1 LSLVAPTRKT
11 RPQRDGW
18 SRAGNDRS
26 TIRSPLPSGRQFVT
40 LKDAG
45 TYIATDDGG
54 AAQSLSV
61 PIAAALVSTKGHMK
75 IRRLPNFVDI
85 RAFLVCF
92 QTGKEWPMRI
102 FTASVIIAA
111 LSLGTPAFVQ
121 AQGASSQP
129 QAQTPPD
136 QSSTVIRS
144 IQVVD
149 IKDLKPALRS
159 KVDEVVA
166 HTSEEDMQS
175 LRKSIDATPE
185 AASALKAKGLSSS
198 QVVAINLADGVLTLF
213 AKTAWS
219 QDY

>member
-1 LSLVAPTRKT
+1 
-11 RPQRDGW
+11 
-18 SRAGNDRS
+18 
-26 TIRSPLPSGRQFVT
+26 
-40 LKDAG
+40 
-45 TYIATDDGG
+45 
-54 AAQSLSV
+54 
-61 PIAAALVSTKGHMK
+61 
-75 IRRLPNFVDI
+75 
-85 RAFLVCF
+85 
-92 QTGKEWPMRI
+92 MRI

-121 AQGASSQP
+121 AQEASSQP

-166 HTSEEDMQS
+166 RTSEEDMQS

-213 AKTAWS
+213 AKTA
-219 QDY
+219 